1 MVKRFIGC
9 WIILPVLP
17 ENLSIELYDAN
28 ELQMQYICDMIDL
41 KKEGDFMAKTASTY
55 IRLDPEVKADAEKI
69 FAHYGMTLSQAV
81 NIFIQQARNVGGL
94 PFDLRPNA
102 ETIAA
107 MEEAERIARDPNA
120 KTYNSF
126 SEIVDEVMQDEV

>member
-1 MVKRFIGC
+1 
-9 WIILPVLP
+9 
-17 ENLSIELYDAN
+17 
-28 ELQMQYICDMIDL
+28 
-41 KKEGDFMAKTASTY
+41 MAKTASTY

-69 FAHYGMTLSQAV
+69 FAQYGMTLSQAV
-81 NIFIQQARNVGGL
+81 NIFIYKARNVGGL

-107 MEEAERIARDPNA
+107 MEETEQIISDPNR

-126 SEIVDEVMQDEV
+126 SEVVDEVMRDEV